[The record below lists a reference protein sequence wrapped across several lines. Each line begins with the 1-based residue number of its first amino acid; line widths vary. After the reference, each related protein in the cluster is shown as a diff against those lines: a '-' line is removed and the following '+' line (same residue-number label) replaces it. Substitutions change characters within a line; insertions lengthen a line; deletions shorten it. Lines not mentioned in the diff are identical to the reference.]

1 MKSQS
6 KDNNRSSDSTDS
18 NEDHPLKELKP
29 FTAEDLIEADF
40 PPLEYLVDG
49 IIPEGTSILAAAPK
63 VGKSLMCLNI
73 AVAVARD
80 GKAFGKVGVKSGRVA
95 YIDLDGNVRG
105 TQKRLMNLLQ
115 GDPAPENLEMFRR
128 FPRVDKSSDGDA
140 TDRLQTYLE
149 HFPDTQLIIV
159 DTLKGIRPKTSGRRS
174 MYDLDYEAITPLR
187 KLAQAHEVSMLFV
200 HHTNQGDADDVV
212 EQVSGSSGLTAA
224 VDNVLVMTKDR
235 SQHDAKI
242 KAVCRETEDSEYAFS
257 FDEDR
262 TTWILKGESTS
273 FAKTSE
279 RQKILE
285 ALCKV
290 TSEDDPAG
298 PKHVDSACN
307 VSYDTIRQ
315 LLGKMVDEGTVEK
328 VGRGK
333 YLPASRSHCSQR
345 SQAGS
350 P

>member
-1 MKSQS
+1 MSTQTNDDTFS
-6 KDNNRSSDSTDS
+6 NESTDS
-18 NEDHPLKELKP
+18 TEDHPLKELKP
-29 FTAEDLIEADF
+29 FTAGDLIEADF

-73 AVAVARD
+73 AVAVAR
-80 GKAFGKVGVKSGRVA
+80 GKKAFGKVGVKSGRVA

-128 FPRVDKSSDGDA
+128 FPRVDKGTDGDA
-140 TDRLQTYLE
+140 TDRLQTYLD
-149 HFPDTQLIIV
+149 HFPDTQLVIV

-200 HHTNQGDADDVV
+200 HHTKQGSTDDVV

-224 VDNVLVMTKDR
+224 VDNILVMTKDR
-235 SQHDAKI
+235 GQHDAQV
-242 KAVCRETEDSEYAFS
+242 KAICREAEDSEYAFS
-257 FDEDR
+257 FDEER
-262 TTWILKGESTS
+262 TTWVLKGESTS

-279 RQKILE
+279 RQRILN

-298 PKHVDSACN
+298 PKHVDSACS
-307 VSYDTIRQ
+307 VGYDTIRH

-328 VGRGK
+328 LGRGE
-333 YLPASRSHCSQR
+333 YLPTSRSQCSQR
-345 SQAGS
+345 SQE
-350 P
+350 